1 MNNIWRLEIVRD
13 KVPRFQ
19 SQVHNVR
26 LELNKDGL
34 NFIMRVSGN
43 RRPRGGRSNSGNGR
57 SGSSG
62 GRGNSGN
69 NRRSNNGNRSYDS
82 NGPDGKIRG
91 SATQVYDKYVSL
103 GRDAQTSGDHVAAEN
118 YYQHAEHYYRIML
131 ANNLVKLDRQT
142 EQEEATSEDT
152 ATVEDGAKTEALDPA
167 VEVEEKTKS
176 ENEADDANAEKTPI
190 IIDLS
195 DPDRSDFAGQES
207 EEEVKTD
214 ENASSAE
221 SEEQNEGDEEVKPKT
236 KRRVSRTRGLRRRT
250 SRKKSSD
257 EESDEPQSA

>member
-1 MNNIWRLEIVRD
+1 VCL
-13 KVPRFQ
+13 K
-19 SQVHNVR
+19 
-26 LELNKDGL
+26 LNRDGL
-34 NFIMRVSGN
+34 DFIMRVSGN

-91 SATQVYDKYVSL
+91 SSTQVYDKYISL

-131 ANNLVKLDRQT
+131 ANNLVKLERPSDQD
-142 EQEEATSEDT
+142 EDNPENGGT
-152 ATVEDGAKTEALDPA
+152 NEDGSANEAHEQSNDA
-167 VEVEEKTKS
+167 DVKS
-176 ENEADDANAEKTPI
+176 KDNSSQPKEENEQAPI

-195 DPDRSDFAGQES
+195 DPDGSDTSDGVAIDDAKSNSDNEAEAASDADAEEGETSDASAS
-207 EEEVKTD
+207 ED
-214 ENASSAE
+214 
-221 SEEQNEGDEEVKPKT
+221 EGDEKPKS

-250 SRKKSSD
+250 TRKKSAD

>member
-1 MNNIWRLEIVRD
+1 
-13 KVPRFQ
+13 
-19 SQVHNVR
+19 
-26 LELNKDGL
+26 
-34 NFIMRVSGN
+34 MRVSGN

-131 ANNLVKLDRQT
+131 ANNLVKLERSS
-142 EQEEATSEDT
+142 EQEEETSENDT
-152 ATVEDGAKTEALDPA
+152 TNEDTSANEMTEQSSEVDAKGKVSSDKPKE
-167 VEVEEKTKS
+167 
-176 ENEADDANAEKTPI
+176 ENEQAPI

-195 DPDRSDFAGQES
+195 DPEGSDGPES
-207 EEEVKTD
+207 NANDDVSSTANEEEADTD
-214 ENASSAE
+214 VNSNDA
-221 SEEQNEGDEEVKPKT
+221 NVGDDGGDEKPKS

-250 SRKKSSD
+250 TRKKSV
-257 EESDEPQSA
+257 EEENDEPQSA